1 MKSYWKNHF
10 QAEYEETL
18 SRIFFFWEIP
28 QNESEDHPA
37 TNDGEGRNSC
47 REHVVGEC
55 FFFVLDQEDANG
67 DKKTEESEPL
77 VFSSLRLDAV
87 LEEECLGEECKDGR

>member
-10 QAEYEETL
+10 QTEYEQTVP
-18 SRIFFFWEIP
+18 RVFFFWEIP
-28 QNESEDHPA
+28 RDESEDQPA
-37 TNDGEGRNSC
+37 TDDGGGRNSS
-47 REHVVGEC
+47 REHVVGES

-77 VFSSLRLDAV
+77 VFSSLRLHIM
-87 LEEECLGEECKDGR
+87 LEEECLSGEGKDGR